1 MTDSN
6 GGSDMQRVLVT
17 GGSGFVGRSVVRELL
32 RRGMR
37 PVCLVRSADRLRRR
51 FPAESRDRI
60 DVAEG
65 TLFDRSAL
73 QRAAEGCDAAIHLV
87 GIILQNR
94 LTGQT
99 FDRVHRRGTMRVIEA
114 AKSAGIRRFAH
125 MSALGTRPDA
135 AAKYHQ
141 TKHAAE
147 ELVRGSG
154 LDWTIFRPSL
164 IHGPSG
170 EFMRLI
176 KVFVCDFLPPVI
188 PYFGDGEHRLQ
199 PVSVK
204 DVAHCFVESL
214 VRPHTIGET
223 FALGGPVAYS
233 WKELYRVCQR
243 LIPGDRRKPLV
254 STPLPIARL
263 LPLVV
268 MPTLTVAGALSAKLR
283 LLRFNRDQVIMS
295 QEDNVCD
302 HTLAER
308 ALGIT
313 MRAFEEELAE
323 YADQIG

>member
-1 MTDSN
+1 MTQSS

-17 GGSGFVGRSVVRELL
+17 GGSGFVGRSVVRALL
-32 RRGMR
+32 RRGIR
-37 PVCLVRSADRLRRR
+37 PVCLVRSGDRLRRR
-51 FPAESRDRI
+51 LPAEARDRI

-65 TLFDRSAL
+65 ALFDRSAL
-73 QRAAEGCDAAIHLV
+73 RRAAEGCDAVIHLV
-87 GIILQNR
+87 GIILQNP

-99 FDRVHRRGTMRVIEA
+99 FDRVHRRGTMHVIEA
-114 AKSAGIRRFAH
+114 AKSAGVRRFVH
-125 MSALGTRPDA
+125 MSALGTRPGA
-135 AAKYHQ
+135 VAKYHQ

-147 ELVRGSG
+147 ELVRESG

-176 KVFVCDFLPPVI
+176 KLFVCDLLPPVI
-188 PYFGDGEHRLQ
+188 PYFGDGERRLQ

-214 VRPHTIGET
+214 VRPGAIGET
-223 FALGGPVAYS
+223 FDLGGPVSYS

-243 LIPGDRRKPLV
+243 LIPGNRRKPLV
-254 STPLPIARL
+254 SVPLPIAKL

-268 MPTLTVAGALSAKLR
+268 MPTLTLAGVLSAKLR

-313 MRAFEEELAE
+313 MRAFEEELAD
-323 YADQIG
+323 YADQIR